1 MQLYNVFDLRYDE
14 PHGTCFTMVAQLPKG
29 MLVSRTLHMS
39 DLLIW
44 EDFRDGQKGNAS
56 SKIKAKNLHPLSTS
70 ILTRLE
76 SGGTKARRLWRGVS
90 RSPSWLKHR
99 LFSFW
104 LNANIVFTSTWINTL
119 VFWCLVS
126 IWSACLYKLYFV
138 FFRYT
143 TIFEPLPGIILL
155 FSENDWLIY
164 GSLWWN
170 IKLACRPY
178 LHKCPQ
184 QRKHSSLLIFLTFGQ
199 KPICSQ
205 YVTGF
210 GGAWTLKY
218 PKPSEALYPGKY
230 KILWHFPLWVLNTKT
245 V

>member
-1 MQLYNVFDLRYDE
+1 
-14 PHGTCFTMVAQLPKG
+14 MVHASLWWPN
-29 MLVSRTLHMS
+29 S
-39 DLLIW
+39 
-44 EDFRDGQKGNAS
+44 QKACWF
-56 SKIKAKNLHPLSTS
+56 LELSTCRIS
-70 ILTRLE
+70 WYGKTSGMGKKETPAQKSRQRTCIPCPQVYWQGWKAEVQRLVGFE
-76 SGGTKARRLWRGVS
+76 GEWVGALVDWSTDYF
-90 RSPSWLKHR
+90 
-99 LFSFW
+99 LFG